1 MALFKDWLCKL
12 SYELLCGD
20 TGTEVTD
27 VISDSRKASS
37 GKVFVALPGAR
48 ADGHEFIREVYER
61 GVRVFVVERNMDEL
75 SLPEDVSGITVI
87 KTADNRKALAVLSA
101 ARFGNPFDKMISIGV
116 TGTKGKTTVTT
127 MIKTILESS
136 GHKVGLIGTNGCFIS
151 GKRTPTVNTTPE
163 SYELHED
170 FARMVEEGCEFAVME
185 CSSQGFKLHRTY
197 GLQFTYGIFLNISP
211 DHIGP
216 AEHES
221 FEEYL
226 HCKSMLLTQSRT
238 CIVNDDARLTAD
250 VIREAGIPEERIRR
264 FSVRHDAFETAK
276 DIEYIC
282 TSEFTGTKF
291 RASGLSRA
299 DVLLPLP
306 GYFNIENALS
316 AITVC
321 ALCGISDEKISG
333 GILATS
339 VNGRMEVVVRNDTFT
354 IFVDYAHNEVSMVSL
369 VETLRNDYKPKRLV
383 VLFGCGG
390 NRSKDRRTGM
400 GGAAARSA
408 DFTIITSDNPR
419 YENPEDI
426 VNDIHEAFIAAG
438 GKEENCICI
447 ADRREAIRY
456 AMKHAQKGDMIAVIG
471 KGHED
476 YVEQNGVRTHF
487 LDREVILEEKE
498 KLGL

>member
-1 MALFKDWLCKL
+1 MAAFKEWLDKL
-12 SYELLCGD
+12 SYELLCGN

-27 VISDSRKASS
+27 VISDSRKASF

-48 ADGHEFIREVYER
+48 ADGHDFIKDVYEK
-61 GVRVFVVERNMDEL
+61 GVRVFVVERNLEEL
-75 SLPEDVSGITVI
+75 SLPEDISGITVI
-87 KTADNRKALAVLSA
+87 KTSDNRKALALLSA

-127 MIKTILESS
+127 MIKTVLESS

-151 GKRTPTVNTTPE
+151 GKRTPTINTTPE

-170 FARMVEEGCEFAVME
+170 FARMVEEGCEYVVME
-185 CSSQGFKLHRTY
+185 CSSQGFKLHRTF

-226 HCKSMLLTQSRT
+226 HCKSELLSQSRT
-238 CIVNDDARLTAD
+238 CIVNDDAELTAA
-250 VIREAGIPEERIRR
+250 VIREAGIPEERLKR
-264 FSVRHDAFETAK
+264 FSVKHDAFETAK

-282 TSEFTGTKF
+282 TADFTGTRF
-291 RASGLSRA
+291 RASGLSCA

-306 GYFNIENALS
+306 GYFNIENTLS
-316 AITVC
+316 VITVC
-321 ALCGISDEKISG
+321 SLCGISDGEISA

-369 VETLRNDYKPKRLV
+369 LETLRNDYKPKRLV

-400 GGAAARSA
+400 GGAAAHSA

-438 GKEENCICI
+438 GKEENCIRVV
-447 ADRREAIRY
+447 DRREAIRY
-456 AMKHAQKGDMIAVIG
+456 AMEHAQKGDMIAVIG

>member
-1 MALFKDWLCKL
+1 MAILKEWLNDL
-12 SYELLCGD
+12 SYELLTGD
-20 TGTEVTD
+20 IETEVSD
-27 VISDSRKASS
+27 VISDSRKAAE

-48 ADGHEFIREVYER
+48 ADGHDYITDVYEK
-61 GVRVFVVERNMDEL
+61 GVRVFVVERELSGL
-75 SLPEDVSGITVI
+75 SLPKEASDVTVLR
-87 KTADNRKALAVLSA
+87 TSDNRKALAVLSA
-101 ARFGNPFDKMISIGV
+101 ARFGNPFNRMISIGV

-127 MIKTILESS
+127 MIKTVLESS

-170 FARMVEEGCEFAVME
+170 FARMVEEGCEYVVME

-197 GLQFTYGIFLNISP
+197 GLNFDYGIFLNLSP

-238 CIVNDDARLTAD
+238 CIVNDDAKMTPD

-264 FSVRHDAFETAK
+264 FSITHDAFETAT

-282 TSEFTGTKF
+282 TADFTGTRFK
-291 RASGLSRA
+291 AKGLSNA

-306 GYFNIENALS
+306 GYFNIENTLS
-316 AITVC
+316 VVTVC
-321 ALCGISDEKISG
+321 ALLGISGEDIAE

-400 GGAAARSA
+400 GGAAAHSA
-408 DFTIITSDNPR
+408 DLTIITSDNPR

-438 GKEENCICI
+438 GREENCVCVV
-447 ADRREAIRY
+447 DRREAIRY
-456 AMKHAQKGDMIAVIG
+456 AMEHAQKGDMIAVIG

-476 YVEQNGVRTHF
+476 YVERNGVRTHF